1 MSSDSENDNSPALRR
16 IGGFTEPSQD
26 EMNIVDVCANRA
38 IFDQVNNFS
47 IKRQLSFKNI
57 LLTVNLY
64 LFGFSAASVN
74 QKSIIFKSNYSKFN

>member
-38 IFDQVNNFS
+38 IFDQVNDFS
-47 IKRQLSFKNI
+47 N
-57 LLTVNLY
+57 
-64 LFGFSAASVN
+64 
-74 QKSIIFKSNYSKFN
+74 